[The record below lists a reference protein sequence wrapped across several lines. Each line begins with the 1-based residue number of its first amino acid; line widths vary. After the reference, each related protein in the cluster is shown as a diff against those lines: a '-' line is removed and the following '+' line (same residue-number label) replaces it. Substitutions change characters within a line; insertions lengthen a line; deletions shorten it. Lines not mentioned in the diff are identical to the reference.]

1 MDEKKLVPQ
10 GVYLACDKGALPTEL
25 TVINHSEVYLFEEP
39 VATTA
44 DMIPMVNIQPFGT
57 CMVTGSACMPVPIMW
72 EGFEDGVFIGEF
84 NPLLEDSVLQ
94 CGIGGRIKIYYSL
107 AEAQAACPV
116 PGMSML
122 EMLGTAVL
130 VVAAVGLVV
139 LSGGAIIA
147 AVGALAAATTVVGTA
162 VAGVVLAAEV
172 AGLYFGV
179 KALADYSQDGDEEA
193 LFKEVALG
201 YLFLG
206 VGKAVEKGFRMWKAA
221 RAADEVAGMI
231 DEGVEAGDEAADL
244 MKREAKFNAK
254 GERLMSVRELKAFKK
269 KMNDI
274 GVEVKVDLKEK
285 VLKPNQAAGFHN
297 QNGIIYLRKEPTMY
311 QALHESHHAE
321 QWNKLGIETYN
332 SQSILQ
338 KEQYVYEQLMKN
350 TEILGPSEINH
361 AKAYIHAVK
370 NNIWPPIDPN
380 TGLYILD

>member
-122 EMLGTAVL
+122 QMLGTGLL

-147 AVGALAAATTVVGTA
+147 AVGALAAVTTVTGA
-162 VAGVVLAAEV
+162 VLGGIVLAAEV

-206 VGKAVEKGFRMWKAA
+206 VGKAVEKGFKMWKAS
-221 RAADEVAGMI
+221 RAADEVVEVLE
-231 DEGVEAGDEAADL
+231 EGSSAGDEAADL
-244 MKREAKFNAK
+244 MKREAKFNAE

-274 GVEVKVDLKEK
+274 GVKVETDLKKK
-285 VLKPNQAAGFHN
+285 VIKGKQAAAFDN

-321 QWNKLGIETYN
+321 QWKKLGVEAYN
-332 SQSILQ
+332 SQSRLQ

-350 TEILGPSEINH
+350 TEILSPSEINH
-361 AKAYIHAVK
+361 AKAYIYFVR
-370 NNIWPPIDPN
+370 NSYWPPLDPS
-380 TGLYILD
+380 TGLYILN